1 MGDYMGTRR
10 MYPVLYRGKQA
21 RAPRLLV
28 NTELGVA
35 GRSRAFEPSRTL
47 SSVTGP
53 EFQGPTPGLS
63 WHWVPGLQIVR
74 RPSRY
79 YSLAD

>member
-1 MGDYMGTRR
+1 MGTRR

-28 NTELGVA
+28 KMELSVA
-35 GRSRAFEPSRTL
+35 GHSRAVDLSRTL

-53 EFQGPTPGLS
+53 GFQGATPGLS
-63 WHWVPGLQIVR
+63 WHWVPA
-74 RPSRY
+74 Y
-79 YSLAD
+79 K